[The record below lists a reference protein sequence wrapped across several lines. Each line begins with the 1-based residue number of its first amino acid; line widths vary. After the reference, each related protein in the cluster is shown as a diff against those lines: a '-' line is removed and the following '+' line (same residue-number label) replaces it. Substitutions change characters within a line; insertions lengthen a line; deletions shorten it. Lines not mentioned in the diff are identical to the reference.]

1 MTKTEIDYTLYLVT
15 DRELMSSASVEESV
29 RQAIAGGCTVVQLRE
44 KSLSSRD
51 FYETARSVREITSR
65 SGVPFIVNDRLDIAL
80 AVDAD
85 GVHVGQEDLPCGA
98 ARRIMGDGKIVGV
111 SVSNLEEALA
121 ARDAGADY
129 LGVGAMY
136 ATGTKA
142 DANVTGMDELKK
154 IRAAIGLP
162 LVAIGGIN
170 AATVPNFKGT
180 GIDGIAVVSAIVA
193 SADVAGAAG
202 KLKET
207 FAEFCL

>member
-1 MTKTEIDYTLYLVT
+1 MKPEVDYTLYLVT

-29 RQAIAGGCTVVQLRE
+29 TQAIAGGCTVIQLRE

-51 FYETARSVREITSR
+51 FYEVARLVREITSQ
-65 SGVPFIVNDRLDIAL
+65 SGVPFLVNDRLDIAL

-98 ARRIMGDGKIVGV
+98 VRRIMGDDKIVGV
-111 SVSNLEEALA
+111 SVSNLPEALA

-136 ATGTKA
+136 ATGTKTDA
-142 DANVTGMDELKK
+142 DITSMDELKR
-154 IRAAIGLP
+154 IRAAIDLP
-162 LVAIGGIN
+162 LVVIGGIN
-170 AATVPNFKGT
+170 ADTVPNFKGT

-193 SADVAGAAG
+193 QPDVAGAAG
-202 KLKET
+202 KLKKMFE
-207 FAEFCL
+207 EFCR

>member
-1 MTKTEIDYTLYLVT
+1 MKPEVDYTLYLVT

-29 RQAIAGGCTVVQLRE
+29 TQAIAGGCTVIQLRE

-51 FYETARSVREITSR
+51 FYEVARLVREITSQ
-65 SGVPFIVNDRLDIAL
+65 SSVPFLVNDRLDIAL

-98 ARRIMGDGKIVGV
+98 VRRIMGDDKIVGV
-111 SVSNLEEALA
+111 SVSNLPEALA

-136 ATGTKA
+136 ATGTKTDA
-142 DANVTGMDELKK
+142 DITSMDELKR
-154 IRAAIGLP
+154 IRAAIDLP
-162 LVAIGGIN
+162 LVVIGGIN
-170 AATVPNFKGT
+170 ADTVPNFKGT

-193 SADVAGAAG
+193 QPDVAGAAG
-202 KLKET
+202 KLKKMFE
-207 FAEFCL
+207 EFCR

>member
-1 MTKTEIDYTLYLVT
+1 MKPDVDYTLYLVT

-29 RQAIAGGCTVVQLRE
+29 TQAIAGGCTVIQLRE

-51 FYETARSVREITSR
+51 FYEVARLVREITSQ
-65 SGVPFIVNDRLDIAL
+65 SGVPFLVNDRLDIAL

-98 ARRIMGDGKIVGV
+98 VRRIMGDDKIVGV
-111 SVSNLEEALA
+111 SVSNLPEALA

-136 ATGTKA
+136 ATGTKTDA
-142 DANVTGMDELKK
+142 DITSMDELKR
-154 IRAAIGLP
+154 IRAAIDLP
-162 LVAIGGIN
+162 LVVIGGIN
-170 AATVPNFKGT
+170 ADTVPNFKGT

-193 SADVAGAAG
+193 QPDVAGAAG
-202 KLKET
+202 KLKKMFE
-207 FAEFCL
+207 EFCR

>member
-1 MTKTEIDYTLYLVT
+1 MTKPEIDYTLYLVT

-29 RQAIAGGCTVVQLRE
+29 REAIAGGCTVVQLRE

-85 GVHVGQEDLPCGA
+85 GVHVGQEDLPCCA

-111 SVSNLEEALA
+111 SVSNLEEAMA

-162 LVAIGGIN
+162 LVVIGGIN

-193 SADVAGAAG
+193 SADVAGAAR